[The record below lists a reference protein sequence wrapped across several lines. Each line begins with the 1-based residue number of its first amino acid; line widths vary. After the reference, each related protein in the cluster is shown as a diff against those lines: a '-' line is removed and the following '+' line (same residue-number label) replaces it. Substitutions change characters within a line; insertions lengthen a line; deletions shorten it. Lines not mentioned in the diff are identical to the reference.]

1 MINGVLQVTKIEADA
16 LQAATWDVNLCRLL
30 DELRTNY
37 NIPFGKELV
46 VKWDYPIDLPIISTD
61 DEKLKAVIQNLVN
74 NAIKFTEKGIV
85 TITVRHLVETNMV
98 EFKITDTGIGI
109 PKEKID
115 SVFNM
120 FQQVDSSATRKYGGV
135 GLGLY
140 IVKKFTELLGGRVVV
155 ESSFT
160 EGSTFIVTLPV
171 RPTGRGF
178 AAPNPQPPQDAPK
191 NFPSIGE
198 TTQTP
203 H

>member
-1 MINGVLQVTKIEADA
+1 
-16 LQAATWDVNLCRLL
+16 VNLCRLL

-46 VKWDYPIDLPIISTD
+46 VKWDYPTDLPIISTD

-74 NAIKFTEKGIV
+74 NAIKFTEKGLV
-85 TITVRHLVETNMV
+85 TITVRYLAEPNMV

-155 ESSFT
+155 ESAFA

-171 RPTGRGF
+171 RPAGRGL
-178 AAPNPQPPQDAPK
+178 AARNSQPPQDGPK
-191 NFPSIGE
+191 DFRSIAQ
-198 TTQTP
+198 TTQIP
-203 H
+203 D